1 MIDWSAFLLVAVVAL
16 VSAGALVSVYAL
28 GLRLLAAEP
37 RTTLATAGARACFG
51 LCAVGVLVG
60 IWLIVPALHG

>member
-16 VSAGALVSVYAL
+16 VAACALVSVYSL

-37 RTTLATAGARACFG
+37 RTTLATVGARACFG
-51 LCAVGVLVG
+51 LCAVGVLAG